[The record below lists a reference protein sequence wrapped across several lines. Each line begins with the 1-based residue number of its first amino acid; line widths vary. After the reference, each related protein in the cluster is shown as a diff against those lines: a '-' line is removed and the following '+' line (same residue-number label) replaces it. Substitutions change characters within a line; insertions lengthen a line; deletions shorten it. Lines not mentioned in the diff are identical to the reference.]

1 MQTLLKYILTNPEY
15 DSVMFSIHK
24 SQKQLLQITLS
35 SEDGS
40 SPDIV
45 KTLSKS
51 DPQLAIMLMERLTN
65 KSAKKKKQRNSQFVP
80 SKLSTL
86 EVFESGLSA
95 AVLAKLA
102 ALETVPPQSLTPSEY
117 WNLVGSLAMLWN
129 TSKTLR
135 KVETLSADALR
146 GYFKQREMYEH
157 SEIKR
162 GIENYVKWHDIAMTT
177 VDDQKPIWVHTWD
190 FSKFLRSDKAMG
202 HVNLPPDQFQRIKH
216 IPLELWS
223 GVTST
228 VTKKTENTQ
237 LIEMVAQ
244 SLALGQ
250 ENSWPDFYAKNK
262 AAIDKRVEEIKNV

>member
-1 MQTLLKYILTNPEY
+1 MQSLLKYILTNPDY
-15 DSVMFSIHK
+15 DLVMFSIHK
-24 SQKQLLQITLS
+24 SQKQPLQITLS
-35 SEDGS
+35 SADGS

-51 DPQLAIMLMERLTN
+51 DPQLAVMLMERLTSR
-65 KSAKKKKQRNSQFVP
+65 SAKKKKQRNSQFVP

-86 EVFESGLSA
+86 EVFESGLSP
-95 AVLAKLA
+95 AVLTKLS
-102 ALETVPPQSLTPSEY
+102 ALEGVPPQSLTPSEY

-162 GIENYVKWHDIAMTT
+162 GIENYIKWHDIAMTT

-228 VTKKTENTQ
+228 VTKRTENTQ

-250 ENSWPDFYAKNK
+250 ENSWPDFYEKNK
-262 AAIDKRVEEIKNV
+262 AAIDKRVAEIKNV

>member
-1 MQTLLKYILTNPEY
+1 MQSLLKYILTNPDY

-24 SQKQLLQITLS
+24 SQKQPLQITLS

-40 SPDIV
+40 SPDVV

-51 DPQLAIMLMERLTN
+51 DPRLAVLLMERLTN
-65 KSAKKKKQRNSQFVP
+65 KRAKKKKQRNSQFVP
-80 SKLSTL
+80 TKLSAL
-86 EVFESGLSA
+86 AVHESGLTHEIRKR
-95 AVLAKLA
+95 LE
-102 ALETVPPQSLTPSEY
+102 ALEQVPPQSLTPTEY

-162 GIENYVKWHDIAMTT
+162 GIENYIKWHDIAMTT

-223 GVTST
+223 GVMST
-228 VTKKTENTQ
+228 VTQRTENTQ
-237 LIEMVAQ
+237 LIETVAQ

-250 ENSWPDFYAKNK
+250 ENYWPDYYEKNK
-262 AAIDKRVEEIKNV
+262 AAIDKRVKEIQNV